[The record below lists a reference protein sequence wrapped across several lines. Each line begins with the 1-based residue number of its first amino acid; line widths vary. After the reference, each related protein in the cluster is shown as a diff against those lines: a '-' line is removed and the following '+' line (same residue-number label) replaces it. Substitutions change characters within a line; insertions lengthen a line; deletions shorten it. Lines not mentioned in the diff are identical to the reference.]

1 MQNENKRIA
10 RNTLLLYIRMIA
22 MVIISLYTSRIV
34 LKVLGEEDF
43 GIYNVVGG
51 IISFLGFLTSS
62 LAGAASRFITYALGK
77 EDNNNLKK
85 TFNNI
90 ILIHLLFAGLILIVG
105 ETIGL
110 WFIKTQLNIPPER
123 EYAAMWVYQMSVF
136 TAMGGLICA
145 PFNSVIIAH
154 EKMSTFAYLSL
165 SDAILKLVS
174 VFILLNINYDKL
186 IFYSIYIFIIQVF
199 DFALYII
206 YCKYNFEETKRII
219 LTKIDKNLF
228 KEIFFFAGWT
238 MSGSLAYFG
247 FTQGLNILL
256 NIFFNPIINAARG
269 IAVQVQNIVNTFNN
283 NFLMAI
289 NPQITKKYAAG
300 DYLRVKELIIN
311 SSRFS
316 LYLMLLICIPLF
328 LEVNLILH
336 WWLGEYPQHTDSFL
350 RLILITSILSCLANP
365 IITTVH
371 ATGRMK
377 KFQLIESS
385 ILLTIVPI
393 AYFCLKLDTSI
404 PEIVFFIHICIEIIA
419 QCARL
424 KIVLPMINM
433 TIKEYTSAV
442 MKKIII
448 VILLAPILPIIIYY
462 NTEQNFLSFISICI
476 TSTISI
482 LFCIYTLGLDQHE
495 RNTIKEVINK
505 KIYHRQKNK
514 S

>member
-1 MQNENKRIA
+1 
-10 RNTLLLYIRMIA
+10 
-22 MVIISLYTSRIV
+22 
-34 LKVLGEEDF
+34 
-43 GIYNVVGG
+43 
-51 IISFLGFLTSS
+51 
-62 LAGAASRFITYALGK
+62 
-77 EDNNNLKK
+77 
-85 TFNNI
+85 
-90 ILIHLLFAGLILIVG
+90 
-105 ETIGL
+105 
-110 WFIKTQLNIPPER
+110 
-123 EYAAMWVYQMSVF
+123 
-136 TAMGGLICA
+136 
-145 PFNSVIIAH
+145 
-154 EKMSTFAYLSL
+154 
-165 SDAILKLVS
+165 
-174 VFILLNINYDKL
+174 
-186 IFYSIYIFIIQVF
+186 
-199 DFALYII
+199 
-206 YCKYNFEETKRII
+206 
-219 LTKIDKNLF
+219 
-228 KEIFFFAGWT
+228 

-300 DYLRVKELIIN
+300 DYSRVKELIIT

-328 LEVNLILH
+328 LEVNLVLS
-336 WWLGEYPQHTDSFL
+336 WWLGKYPQHTDSFL

-377 KFQLIESS
+377 KFQLIESG

-393 AYFCLKLDTSI
+393 AYFCLKLDTSM
-404 PEIVFFIHICIEIIA
+404 PEIVFIIHICIEIIA

-433 TIKEYTSAV
+433 TIKEYVSTV
-442 MKKIII
+442 MKKVII
-448 VILLAPILPIIIYY
+448 VILLAPILPVITYY

-482 LFCIYTLGLDQHE
+482 LLCVYTLGLNQHE

-505 KIYHRQKNK
+505 KIYHCQNNR

>member
-22 MVIISLYTSRIV
+22 MVVISLYTSRIV

-90 ILIHLLFAGLILIVG
+90 ILIHLLFAGLILIIG

-136 TAMGGLICA
+136 TSMGGLICA

-165 SDAILKLVS
+165 GDAILKLVS

-186 IFYSIYIFIIQVF
+186 IFYSIYIFIIQIF
-199 DFALYII
+199 NFALYII
-206 YCKYNFEETKRII
+206 YCKYNFEETKGII
-219 LTKIDKNLF
+219 LTKIDKTLF

-238 MSGSLAYFG
+238 MNGSLAYFG

-256 NIFFNPIINAARG
+256 NLFFSPIINAARG
-269 IAVQVQNIVNTFNN
+269 IAVQVQNTVNTFNN

-300 DYLRVKELIIN
+300 DYSRVKELIIT

-328 LEVNLILH
+328 LEVNLVLS
-336 WWLGEYPQHTDSFL
+336 WWLGKYPQHTDSFL

-393 AYFCLKLDTSI
+393 AYFCLKLNTSM
-404 PEIVFFIHICIEIIA
+404 PEIVFIIHICIEIIA

-433 TIKEYTSAV
+433 TIKEYISAV
-442 MKKIII
+442 IKKIIV
-448 VILLAPILPIIIYY
+448 VILLAPILPVIIFY
-462 NTEQNFLSFISICI
+462 NTEPNFLSFISICI

-495 RNTIKEVINK
+495 KNTIKEVINK
-505 KIYHRQKNK
+505 KIYHRQKNR